1 MHQNVSNVKAVERRL
16 VCRYLLLPEDPA
28 EAPVLHREPDHPLRR
43 HLLLVDPRVLPAR
56 AVRRED
62 GPGHRHPGVADPVL
76 HSGDRGEHAGRQLGL
91 TNVSSPHNELV
102 ARLDQSSR

>member
-43 HLLLVDPRVLPAR
+43 HLLLVDPRVLPAS

-62 GPGHRHPGVADPVL
+62 GAGHRHPGVADPVL
-76 HSGDRGEHAGRQLGL
+76 HSGDRGEQ
-91 TNVSSPHNELV
+91 VY
-102 ARLDQSSR
+102 